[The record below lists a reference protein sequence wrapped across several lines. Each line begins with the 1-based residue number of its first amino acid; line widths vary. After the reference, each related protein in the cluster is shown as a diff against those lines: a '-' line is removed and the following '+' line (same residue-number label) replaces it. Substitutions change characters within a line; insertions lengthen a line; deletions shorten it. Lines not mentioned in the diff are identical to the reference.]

1 MSHSLQAYIGT
12 SMQYAAQVKQFIT
25 LTVRCLMLGW
35 LCRSDPVEEAL
46 SIQSSRRISVT
57 R

>member
-1 MSHSLQAYIGT
+1 MSHSLQAYIWT